1 MPYFEHVQL
10 VSYKKE
16 YNIKD
21 QTIVL
26 SVVGKEIT
34 PEEITILE
42 SLLHKQYGLE
52 NATLVIRQTD
62 NLYNTENENE
72 LLEKILERKDA
83 QLMESQRR
91 IDELE
96 KELAKNETNNQLSQH
111 IAKELAVQYPSI
123 TSISIVKMVYTD
135 TKSLKKD
142 TIPTLFIDSKQ
153 SLSSEQKQNL
163 LKWMRVRLDE
173 PKLVIK

>member
-1 MPYFEHVQL
+1 
-10 VSYKKE
+10 
-16 YNIKD
+16 
-21 QTIVL
+21 
-26 SVVGKEIT
+26 
-34 PEEITILE
+34 
-42 SLLHKQYGLE
+42 
-52 NATLVIRQTD
+52 
-62 NLYNTENENE
+62 
-72 LLEKILERKDA
+72 
-83 QLMESQRR
+83 MESQRR